1 MAAAS
6 TIDSKKILGRAP
18 ERLTLE
24 EQQAL
29 TGKFIALEIYSPA
42 TLPLRRIEA
51 LTGMGHKDLAADGAR
66 RLLARLDRG
75 PGLDPGALDAPRF
88 PPA

>member
-6 TIDSKKILGRAP
+6 TFDFHKILGRAP

-29 TGKFIALEIYSPA
+29 AGKFIALEIYSPE
-42 TLPLRRIEA
+42 TTPLRRIEA
-51 LTGMGHKDLAADGAR
+51 IGDSVTECIRQLKAR
-66 RLLARLDRG
+66 
-75 PGLDPGALDAPRF
+75 GLDPQKFEFSRLK
-88 PPA
+88 PAW

>member
-6 TIDSKKILGRAP
+6 TFESKKILGRSP

-29 TGKFIALEIYSPA
+29 AGKFIAMEIYSPE

-51 LTGMGHKDLAADGAR
+51 IGDSVEECIKQLAAR
-66 RLLARLDRG
+66 
-75 PGLDPGALDAPRF
+75 GLDAKKFEFSRLKAPW
-88 PPA
+88 

>member
-6 TIDSKKILGRAP
+6 INDPKKILGRAP

-29 TGKFIALEIYSPA
+29 AGKFIAMEIYSPETA
-42 TLPLRRIEA
+42 PPRRIEA
-51 LTGMGHKDLAADGAR
+51 IGDSVEECIRQLTSR
-66 RLLARLDRG
+66 
-75 PGLDPGALDAPRF
+75 GLDAKNFEFLRLKGPW
-88 PPA
+88 

>member
-6 TIDSKKILGRAP
+6 IIDTKKILGRAP
-18 ERLTLE
+18 ERLSLD

-29 TGKFIALEIYSPA
+29 AGKFIAMEVYSPE

-51 LTGMGHKDLAADGAR
+51 VGDSVEECIRQLAAR
-66 RLLARLDRG
+66 
-75 PGLDPGALDAPRF
+75 GLDATKFEFSRLK
-88 PPA
+88 PAW

>member
-6 TIDSKKILGRAP
+6 TIDSNKILGRAP
-18 ERLTLE
+18 ERLTPE

-29 TGKFIALEIYSPA
+29 AGKFIALEIYSPA

-51 LTGMGHKDLAADGAR
+51 LGDSVEECIKQLAAR
-66 RLLARLDRG
+66 
-75 PGLDPGALDAPRF
+75 GLDPKQFEFTRLK
-88 PPA
+88 PAW

>member
-6 TIDSKKILGRAP
+6 TIDSKKHLGRAP
-18 ERLTLE
+18 ERLTPE

-51 LTGMGHKDLAADGAR
+51 IGDSVEQCIQQLAAR
-66 RLLARLDRG
+66 
-75 PGLDPGALDAPRF
+75 GLDPKQFEFTRLK
-88 PPA
+88 PAW

>member
-6 TIDSKKILGRAP
+6 IIDTKKILGRSP

-24 EQQAL
+24 EQQVLA
-29 TGKFIALEIYSPA
+29 GKFIALEVYSPE

-51 LTGMGHKDLAADGAR
+51 LGDSVEECIKQLAAR
-66 RLLARLDRG
+66 
-75 PGLDPGALDAPRF
+75 GLDPKKFEFSRLKAPW
-88 PPA
+88 

>member
-6 TIDSKKILGRAP
+6 IHDPKKILGRAP

-29 TGKFIALEIYSPA
+29 AGKFIAMEIYSPE
-42 TLPLRRIEA
+42 TTPPRRIEA
-51 LTGMGHKDLAADGAR
+51 IGDSVEECIRQLTAR
-66 RLLARLDRG
+66 
-75 PGLDPGALDAPRF
+75 GLDAKSFEFLRLKGPW
-88 PPA
+88 

>member
-6 TIDSKKILGRAP
+6 TIDTKKILGRAP

-29 TGKFIALEIYSPA
+29 AGKFIALEIYSPE
-42 TLPLRRIEA
+42 TTPLRRIEA
-51 LTGMGHKDLAADGAR
+51 LGRSVEDCIQQLAAR
-66 RLLARLDRG
+66 
-75 PGLDPGALDAPRF
+75 GLDPKNFEFQRLK
-88 PPA
+88 PAW